1 VNLLE
6 AALADLAGFL
16 SESRVPY
23 MVIGGFANLKW
34 GRPRLTQDLDL
45 MVRVPD
51 DELSAFLTRLGKRY
65 HLLAPD
71 PLGMARETRVV
82 PLATSAGVRAD
93 LILAGLDYEEAAVR
107 RAVSVP
113 VAGTTVCL
121 CTAEDLVILKLA
133 SQRLRDQEDAE
144 GVIVRQGPAL
154 DRAYLEPLVQQVA
167 TELDRPAIVEFY
179 RACLGKAGI
188 TP

>member
-1 VNLLE
+1 MNLLE

-16 SESRVPY
+16 SEFRVPY
-23 MVIGGFANLKW
+23 MVIGGFANLRW

-45 MVRVPD
+45 TVLVPEG
-51 DELSAFLTRLGKRY
+51 ELSQFLARLGKRY

-71 PLGMARETRVV
+71 PLGLARETRVV

-93 LILAGLDYEEAAVR
+93 LILAGLDYEQAAVR

-113 VAGTTVCL
+113 VAGLTVCL
-121 CTAEDLVILKLA
+121 CTAEDLIVHKLA

-167 TELDRPAIVEFY
+167 AELDRPAIVEFY

-188 TP
+188 TA